1 MTPEPTP
8 DTLCAL
14 DRLETWFAGCPSA
27 AVALSGGVDSS
38 LVAFL
43 ARRALGV
50 SGATAYI
57 ADSASLKRSDFESA
71 VEFCSNHDIRLV
83 VLKTRELEN
92 PEYAANPAN
101 RCYFCKSTLYS
112 EMSRVLAANVSIWL
126 INGTN
131 IDDLGD
137 YRPGLQA
144 GEERH
149 VRSPLSECGI
159 DKQTVRS
166 LAQSFGLA
174 CWDKPASPC
183 LSSRIPYGEA
193 VTQKKLSRIEAGEAL
208 LETLGF
214 DVARVRHYEDRAVVE
229 VETGRLEELQG
240 ELPRIQA
247 AFVRLGFG
255 RVEIDAEGFESGK
268 LNRGLTR

>member
-1 MTPEPTP
+1 MIPESNPVTR
-8 DTLCAL
+8 CAL
-14 DRLETWFAGCPSA
+14 DRLETWFAGCPAA

-43 ARRALGV
+43 ARRCLGI
-50 SGATAYI
+50 SGATAYV
-57 ADSASLKRSDFESA
+57 ADSASLKRSDFETA
-71 VEFCSNHDIRLV
+71 VEFCSRHDIRLV
-83 VLKTRELEN
+83 ILKTNELEN
-92 PEYAANPAN
+92 SQYASNPAN

-112 EMSRVLAANVSIWL
+112 EMAKLLATEASVWL

-131 IDDLGD
+131 VDDLGD

-144 GEERH
+144 GEELH
-149 VRSPLSECGI
+149 VRSPLVECGI
-159 DKQTVRS
+159 DKQTVRE
-166 LAQSFGLA
+166 LAQGFGLA

-193 VTQKKLSRIEAGEAL
+193 VTERKLGRIEAGEAL

-214 DVARVRHYEDRAVVE
+214 DVARVRHYEDRAVLE
-229 VETGRLEELQG
+229 VERGRVEELQS
-240 ELPRIQA
+240 ELSRIEA

-255 RVEIDAEGFESGK
+255 RVEIDAEGFKSGK
-268 LNRGLTR
+268 LNRRLVR

>member
-1 MTPEPTP
+1 MIPEPNP
-8 DTLCAL
+8 ETLHAL
-14 DRLETWFAGCPSA
+14 DRLETWFSGCPAA

-43 ARRALGV
+43 ARRSLGI
-50 SGATAYI
+50 SAATAYV
-57 ADSASLKRSDFESA
+57 ADSASLKRSDFEA
-71 VEFCSNHDIRLV
+71 VVEFCSHHDIRLV
-83 VLKTRELEN
+83 VLETHELDN
-92 PEYAANPAN
+92 PEYASNPAN
-101 RCYFCKSTLYS
+101 RCYFCKTTLYS
-112 EMSRVLAANVSIWL
+112 EMWRVVTDDSSVWL

-144 GEERH
+144 GEERR
-149 VRSPLSECGI
+149 VRSPLAECGI

-166 LAQSFGLA
+166 LARSFGLA

-183 LSSRIPYGEA
+183 LSSRIPYGES
-193 VTQKKLSRIEAGEAL
+193 VTETKLNRIEAGEAL

-229 VETGRLEELQG
+229 VELGRLEELQG
-240 ELPRIQA
+240 ELPRIEA

-255 RVEIDAEGFESGK
+255 SVEIDAEGFESGK